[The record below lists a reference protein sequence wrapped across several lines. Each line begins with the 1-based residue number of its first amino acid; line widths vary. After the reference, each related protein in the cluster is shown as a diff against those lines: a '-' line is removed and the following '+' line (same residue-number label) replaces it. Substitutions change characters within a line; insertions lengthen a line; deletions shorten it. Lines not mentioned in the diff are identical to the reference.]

1 MTSHPIKETLRR
13 LATLRAQVE
22 QIEGKALS
30 EEEFVSRYLPYSS
43 TVWSRVNSGTYRGN
57 LDKVQ
62 RMLEQAAD
70 DIEDRLDSIQRRV
83 EQATSFVVTRFA
95 SPVLGAHLRA
105 LDDGDGCRIVVA
117 LAPTGAGKTTIANHL
132 TRRHS
137 AVFVEGRQS
146 WRTSYKAFCLDVAA
160 AAGKSLTQY
169 RIDERAAENALIE
182 ALGTKHGTLVIDE
195 ANTQSGAVA
204 NALKMIINRTNY
216 AVVIFAVPEHW
227 DDFAAKNTNEVKQ
240 VINRCQA
247 VLRFDTIPDR
257 DVDVFLAKSFT
268 DNRKACCKLIANAA
282 NEFGAYKTVKRICD
296 MVNKIEDATAEDVA
310 KAIAIVKF
318 SQDK

>member
-1 MTSHPIKETLRR
+1 MTHPIQDTLQR
-13 LATLRAQVE
+13 LATLRAKVE
-22 QIEGKALS
+22 EIEGRPMS
-30 EEEFVSRYLPYSS
+30 EESFVSRYLPYSS
-43 TVWSRVNSGTYRGN
+43 TVWSRVNSGNYRGN

-62 RMLEQAAD
+62 QMLDQAAD
-70 DIEDRLDSIQRRV
+70 DIEDRLDSIQQRV
-83 EQATSFVVTRFA
+83 DQAASFVVTRFA
-95 SPVLGAHLRA
+95 SAVIGAHRRA
-105 LDDGDGCRIVVA
+105 LDDGDQCRIVVA

-169 RIDERAAENALIE
+169 RTDERSAENALID

-216 AVVIFAVPEHW
+216 TVVIFAVPEHW
-227 DDFAAKNTNEVKQ
+227 DDFAARNTNEVKQ

-247 VLRFDTIPDR
+247 VLRFDTIPER
-257 DVDVFLAKSFT
+257 DVDAFLSASFK
-268 DNRKACCKLIANAA
+268 DNRKQCCKLIANAA
-282 NEFGAYKTVKRICD
+282 NEFGAYKAVKRICD
-296 MVNKIEDATAEDVA
+296 MVNKIDNATTEDVA
-310 KAIAIVKF
+310 KAISIVKF

>member
-62 RMLEQAAD
+62 QMLEQAAD
-70 DIEDRLDSIQRRV
+70 DIENRLDSIQRRV

-117 LAPTGAGKTTIANHL
+117 LAPTGAGKSTIAEYL
-132 TRRHS
+132 TRKHS
-137 AVFVEGRQS
+137 AIFVEGS
-146 WRTSYKAFCLDVAA
+146 DTWLTSYKAFCLDVAE
-160 AAGKSLTQY
+160 AAGKSLKSRFDQ
-169 RIDERAAENALIE
+169 RDAEKILFD
-182 ALGTKHGTLVIDE
+182 ALGKKHGTLVIDE
-195 ANTQSGAVA
+195 ANTQSAPVA
-204 NALKMIINRTNY
+204 NMLKKIINKTNY
-216 AVVIFAVPEHW
+216 TIVIFAIPERW
-227 DDFAAKNTNEVKQ
+227 DNFAAKNSDEVKQ
-240 VINRCQA
+240 VQNRCQA
-247 VLRFDTIPDR
+247 VLRFDSVPER
-257 DVDVFLAKSFT
+257 DVDAFLSDSFT
-268 DNRKACCKLIANAA
+268 DNRKQCCKLIAIAA

-296 MVNKIEDATAEDVA
+296 MVNKIDNATADDVA
-310 KAIAIVKF
+310 KAISIVKF